1 MNDEAEIINIQSEA
15 IAIIGIGC
23 RFPGANNY
31 NEFWE
36 SLEKGVNSVTDIPQ
50 ERWNIDNFYS
60 SNIELPNKSTSKW
73 GGFIEDVDKFDAKFF
88 QISER
93 EALRTDP
100 QQRIM
105 LELSWSCLEDAG
117 YSPLKLSGNN
127 VGVFVGVCNFDYK
140 ELQDKG
146 EVIEGYNSTGT
157 YTSIIPNRIS
167 YFFNFHGPSI
177 PIDTACSS
185 SLVAI
190 HQAVNSLNQNEC
202 EMALV
207 GGVSVLCTPTSY
219 ISFSKLGMLSP
230 EGKCKTF
237 DAQADGYVRGEGAGV
252 ILLKPLRKAIEDKN
266 YIYGIVKGSA
276 INHGGHARTLT
287 SPNAYSQSQVVR
299 SACIKAN
306 ITPDTISYIEAHG
319 TGTPL
324 GDPIEINA
332 LKRAYTQ
339 LYQHYGIEQTAES
352 YCGLGSVKTN
362 IGHLESAAGIA
373 GIIKVL
379 LAMKYKKLPRI
390 NNFQQLNPRI
400 KLDGSPFYI
409 VKETKNWQHLK
420 TKEGKIIPR
429 RAGVSSFG
437 FGGVNAHVILEESS
451 VPEEEIV
458 VTNIERPS
466 HLMALSAKTDKALEE
481 LAKRYQTY
489 LKSDLKISLADICYT
504 ANTGRS
510 HFDYRLAIVADSRDQ
525 LVNQLTAFVSGKDT
539 AGLISDRPG
548 KKPAKIAFLFTGQG
562 SQYINMGRQ
571 LYDSQPIF
579 RQTIE
584 QCDEILR
591 PYLKHSLLEVLYP
604 VQAGEKE
611 EFSPLPLCP
620 SAPLPIDQT
629 AYTQPALF
637 AFEYALYQLW
647 KSWGIEPN
655 VVMGHSVG
663 EYVAACVAGVFSLE
677 DGLKLIAY
685 RGQLMQQLP
694 SGGEMVSLMASEE
707 RVREVIAPFHDTV
720 ALAAING
727 PESVVISGAS
737 EDIAAICQQLSTQ
750 GVKTKRLQVS
760 HAFHSPFMTPIL
772 KEFEQVAS
780 QITYNQP
787 QIPLVSNITGQLADK
802 SITNAQY
809 WVNHVRQTVR
819 FADSMQILH
828 QLGHE
833 VFLEV
838 GPKPILLGMGRECLP
853 ESVGLWL
860 PSLRPG
866 VPEWQQLL
874 SSLGELYVGGM
885 AVDWSGFDRDYF
897 RKKVTLPTYP
907 FQRQRYWIENTPR
920 KPQRQQNST
929 KLHPLLDKKLQLPLS
944 KEILFESEFSTKTL
958 PFLVDH
964 QVYNQIVVP
973 GACYLSLL
981 LGAAGLTFASE
992 SCLLENIVFPQAL
1005 VIPEDKARTVQ
1016 LVLSFEESSASF
1028 QLISFDTVPNGS
1040 TQVSQWLVHAT
1051 GKISQGVKI
1060 TPETIFLQ
1068 QIQRRCTQQI
1078 AAVEISQSWQKRQI
1092 QFGASFQWLDCVW
1105 CGEGE
1110 ALAKLKWLDL
1120 VDDLEEYQ
1128 LYPGLLDSCLQL
1140 TSFFFP
1146 SEDTFVPFAIESFQ
1160 FYQRPQSQ
1168 QLWCHA
1174 VRCLRRATPT
1184 QSENSDSDNLVANI
1198 RLFDANGQL
1207 IADIKGFEAKKAT
1220 PNTLLQSLQLDFKE
1234 NSVENWLY
1242 EVEWQPQVRFSNEKL
1257 SPNYLPALAEISRKL
1272 QPQYSQLMAEPQLK
1286 VYEAAVSQLETLSIN
1301 YVLQALTA
1309 MGWKLQ
1315 LGQRFTT
1322 GAIANQL
1329 GVVSQHQRLFKRLLE
1344 MLAEVG
1350 ILEAKALE
1358 WQVIREPED
1367 SNPQAKL
1374 NALLTQYPIANAEFT
1389 LLGRCGPSLA
1399 QVLRGKCDPLQLLF
1413 PENDSTTAQLYENS
1427 PLTKV
1432 MNILAQQAII
1442 SLVEHLP
1449 TGRGLRILE
1458 IGAGTGGT
1466 TSYLLPHLSCE
1477 QTEYHF
1483 SDIGIS
1489 FTQKAQEKFQD
1500 FPFVKYQVLDI
1511 EKDPTSQGFEKQ
1523 QYDVIVAANVLHATQ
1538 YLQQTLKHTKQ
1549 LLAPQGILILL
1560 ETTQR
1565 QRWLDLIF
1573 GLTPGWW
1580 RFSDLH
1586 LRPDYPLISA
1596 TQWQEVLQET
1606 GFISTVNISST
1617 QQTQSVLSKAMVMLA
1632 QVPPSANELVQ
1643 VEQKHWLLFA
1653 DRQGIAQQLADKLDT
1668 HSQLCTLVFFG
1679 EEYEQLDQQQFKINP
1694 SNPEHY
1700 QKLLQA
1706 INSKPLSLYGIV
1718 HCWSLDT
1725 FKAAELTATDLTAAS
1740 LLGCGSTLHLVQA
1753 LTGTNLSDHP
1763 RLWLV
1768 TQGAVAIANLEGVAQ
1783 SSLWG
1788 MARAIATEH
1797 PEINCVRVDLAPK
1810 ADAKV
1815 VQALFEEIWFPTT
1828 EDQVAFTDQ
1837 LRYVARLAR
1846 YQKPKDYLE
1855 TAAPKPLKLRE
1866 DSTYLITGGMGG
1878 LGLLVARW
1886 MVQRGAR
1893 HLVLVGRSSAS
1904 VAVHEQLQELQQAG
1918 AQVNVIQAD
1927 VSDVEQITKVLS
1939 EIERTLPPLRGIIHS
1954 VGVLDDGVLQQQNWQ
1969 RFVKVLAPKVEGAW
1983 HLHTLTQNQPLDFFV
1998 MFSSIASL
2006 LGNAGQ
2012 SNHAAANAFLDALAH
2027 HRQAQGLTGLS
2038 INWGAWSQVGAFAER
2053 QLDEQTKTRGI
2064 GTFAPEQGLVALEQ
2078 LLCQSSTQVAV
2089 MPMNWVQFLEK
2100 SNSVSP
2106 LFANFLQTSVKTVV
2120 MQSEMLEQIK
2130 TTDITKRRK
2139 LLQDHIFSVV
2149 AKVLGWHLSESID
2162 LQKGFF
2168 ELGMDSLTSLD
2179 LKNHLQKSLKCSL
2192 PLNLVFK
2199 YPTVDLLTDY
2209 LLEELGLDSDDESDK
2224 EVKEENNEPFQLV
2237 NIKNS
2242 NRIKI
2247 EL

>member
-1 MNDEAEIINIQSEA
+1 MNA
-15 IAIIGIGC
+15 
-23 RFPGANNY
+23 
-31 NEFWE
+31 
-36 SLEKGVNSVTDIPQ
+36 
-50 ERWNIDNFYS
+50 
-60 SNIELPNKSTSKW
+60 
-73 GGFIEDVDKFDAKFF
+73 
-88 QISER
+88 
-93 EALRTDP
+93 
-100 QQRIM
+100 
-105 LELSWSCLEDAG
+105 
-117 YSPLKLSGNN
+117 
-127 VGVFVGVCNFDYK
+127 
-140 ELQDKG
+140 
-146 EVIEGYNSTGT
+146 
-157 YTSIIPNRIS
+157 
-167 YFFNFHGPSI
+167 
-177 PIDTACSS
+177 
-185 SLVAI
+185 
-190 HQAVNSLNQNEC
+190 LNQNEC

-237 DAQADGYVRGEGAGV
+237 DAEADGYVRGEGAGV
-252 ILLKPLRKAIEDKN
+252 ILLKPFRKAVEDKN

-299 SACIKAN
+299 AACIKAN
-306 ITPDTISYIEAHG
+306 ITPDTVSYIEAHG

-324 GDPIEINA
+324 GDPIEIHA

-339 LYQHYGIEQTAES
+339 LYQHYGIELTAES
-352 YCGLGSVKTN
+352 YCGLGSAKTN

-373 GIIKVL
+373 GVIKVL
-379 LAMKYKKLPRI
+379 LAMKYKKLPRM

-400 KLDGSPFYI
+400 KLDASPFYI
-409 VKETKNWQHLK
+409 VKETINWQHLK

-451 VPEEEIV
+451 VPEEIV
-458 VTNIERPS
+458 VTKIERPS
-466 HLMALSAKTDKALEE
+466 HLMTLSAKTEKALKE
-481 LAKRYQTY
+481 LAKRYQIY
-489 LKSDLKISLADICYT
+489 LSSDFKISLADICYT
-504 ANTGRS
+504 ANSGRS
-510 HFDYRLAIVADSRDQ
+510 HFDYRLAIVADSREQLVDQ
-525 LVNQLTAFVSGKDT
+525 LTVFASGKDT
-539 AGLISDRPG
+539 TGLISGQSG
-548 KKPAKIAFLFTGQG
+548 KKPPEIAFLFTGQG

-604 VQAGEKE
+604 TQALEQV
-611 EFSPLPLCP
+611 SSLL
-620 SAPLPIDQT
+620 DQT

-663 EYVAACVAGVFSLE
+663 EYVAATVAGVFSLE
-677 DGLKLIAY
+677 DALKLIFH

-694 SGGEMVSLMASEE
+694 SGGGMASLMASEE
-707 RVREVIAPFHDTV
+707 MVREVIAPYAHTV
-720 ALAAING
+720 AIAAING
-727 PESVVISGAS
+727 PQSVVISGTS
-737 EDIAAICQQLSTQ
+737 KDIAAICQQVSTQ
-750 GVKTKRLQVS
+750 GVKTKLLQVS
-760 HAFHSPFMTPIL
+760 HAFHSPLMTPML

-787 QIPLVSNITGQLADK
+787 QIPLISNVTGQLAGENV
-802 SITNAQY
+802 TNAQY
-809 WVNHVRQTVR
+809 WMNHVRQTVR
-819 FADSMQILH
+819 FADSMQTLH

-853 ESVGLWL
+853 DSVGLWL

-874 SSLGELYVGGM
+874 SSLGELYVAGM

-920 KPQRQQNST
+920 RHQRQQNST

-944 KEILFESEFSTKTL
+944 KEILFESEFSTQNI

-973 GACYLSLL
+973 GACHLSLL

-1005 VIPEDKARTVQ
+1005 AIPEDKARTVQ
-1016 LVLSFEESSASF
+1016 LVLSPEESGASF

-1051 GKISQGVKI
+1051 GKISKGVNT
-1060 TPETIFLQ
+1060 TPETVFFQ
-1068 QIQRRCTQQI
+1068 QIQTRCTQQI
-1078 AAVEISQSWQKRQI
+1078 AAVEIYQSWQKRQI
-1092 QFGASFQWLDCVW
+1092 QFGTSFQWLDSIW

-1110 ALAKLKWLDL
+1110 ALAKLKWLSVADS
-1120 VDDLEEYQ
+1120 LEEYQ

-1140 TSFFFP
+1140 SSIFF
-1146 SEDTFVPFAIESFQ
+1146 SDEETFVPFAIESFQ

-1174 VRCLRRATPT
+1174 VRS
-1184 QSENSDSDNLVANI
+1184 QSENSHSDKLLADI
-1198 RLFDANGQL
+1198 RLFDGNGQL
-1207 IADIKGFEAKKAT
+1207 IAEIKGFEAKKAT
-1220 PNTLLQSLQLDFKE
+1220 PNTLLQSLQQDFKE
-1234 NSVENWLY
+1234 NSLENWLY
-1242 EVEWQPQVRFSNEKL
+1242 EVEWHPQVRFSSEQL
-1257 SPNYLPALAEISRKL
+1257 SPDYLPAIEEISRKL

-1286 VYEAAVSQLETLSIN
+1286 VYEAAVSQLEALSID

-1309 MGWKLQ
+1309 MGWELQ

-1322 GAIANQL
+1322 TAIANQL
-1329 GVVSQHQRLFKRLLE
+1329 GVVSQHQQLLNRLLE

-1350 ILEAKALE
+1350 VLEAKAFE
-1358 WQVIREPED
+1358 WQVIRQPED
-1367 SNPQAKL
+1367 SDPQAKL

-1389 LLGRCGPSLA
+1389 LLGRCGLSLA
-1399 QVLRGKCDPLQLLF
+1399 QVLRGECDPLQLLF

-1427 PLTKV
+1427 PLTKA
-1432 MNILAQQAII
+1432 MNVLAQQALVSI
-1442 SLVEHLP
+1442 VEHLP

-1477 QTEYHF
+1477 QTQYHF
-1483 SDIGIS
+1483 SDIGIF

-1500 FPFVKYQVLDI
+1500 LPFVKYQVLDI
-1511 EKDPTSQGFEKQ
+1511 EKEPFSQGFEKQ

-1565 QRWLDLIF
+1565 QRWLDLVF

-1596 TQWQEVLQET
+1596 AQWQEVLQET
-1606 GFISTVNISST
+1606 GFTSTVNLSPA
-1617 QQTQSVLSKAMVMLA
+1617 QQTQSVLSPAMVMLA
-1632 QVPPSANELVQ
+1632 QLPPSQNESLQ
-1643 VEQKHWLLFA
+1643 IEPRHWLLFA
-1653 DRQGIAQQLADKLDT
+1653 DQLGVAQQLADKLDT
-1668 HSQLCTLVFFG
+1668 HSQLCTLVFVG

-1694 SNPEHY
+1694 SNPQHY

-1706 INSKPLSLYGIV
+1706 INSKPLPLYGVV

-1725 FKAAELTATDLTAAS
+1725 VKAAELTAANLATAS

-1753 LTGTNLSDHP
+1753 LTGANLFAHP

-1768 TQGAVAIANLEGVAQ
+1768 TQGAVAITNLEGVAQ

-1788 MARAIATEH
+1788 MARVIASEH
-1797 PEINCVRVDLAPK
+1797 PELNCVRVDLTPK
-1810 ADAKV
+1810 ADAEV

-1828 EDQVAFTDQ
+1828 EDHVAFTDQ

-1846 YQKPKDYLE
+1846 YRKPKDYIE
-1855 TAAPKPLKLRE
+1855 AAAHKLLSFRE

-1893 HLVLVGRSSAS
+1893 HLVLVGRSGAS
-1904 VAVHEQLQELQQAG
+1904 VAVNEQLEELEQAG
-1918 AQVNVIQAD
+1918 AQVNVAQAD

-1969 RFVKVLAPKVEGAW
+1969 RFAKVLAPKVQGAW

-2012 SNHAAANAFLDALAH
+2012 SNHAAANAFLDALAY
-2027 HRQAQGLTGLS
+2027 HRQAQGLAGLS
-2038 INWGAWSQVGAFAER
+2038 INWGAWSQVGAFAQR

-2078 LLCQSSTQVAV
+2078 LLSQSSTQVAV
-2089 MPMNWVQFLEK
+2089 MPVNWVQFFEK
-2100 SNSVSP
+2100 STSVSP
-2106 LFANFLQTSVKTVV
+2106 LLTNFLQTSVKPVV
-2120 MQSEMLEQIK
+2120 VQSDLVEQLK
-2130 TTDITKRRK
+2130 TANTTKRRK
-2139 LLQDHIFSVV
+2139 LLQEHICSVV
-2149 AKVLGWHLSESID
+2149 AKVLGWHLSEPIE
-2162 LQKGFF
+2162 LQKVFF
-2168 ELGMDSLTSLD
+2168 ELGIDSLTSLD

-2192 PLNLVFK
+2192 PLNLVFE
-2199 YPTVDLLTDY
+2199 YPTVELLTDY
-2209 LLEELGLDSDDESDK
+2209 LVQELGLDSDDKSPK
-2224 EVKEENNEPFQLV
+2224 EVQHESNKQVQLLNV
-2237 NIKNS
+2237 KNS